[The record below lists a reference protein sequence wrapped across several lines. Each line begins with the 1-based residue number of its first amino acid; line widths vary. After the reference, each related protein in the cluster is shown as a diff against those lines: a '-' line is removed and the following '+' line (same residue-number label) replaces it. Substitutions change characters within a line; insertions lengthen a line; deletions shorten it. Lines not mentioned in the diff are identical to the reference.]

1 MQTILLFY
9 LIDFENSV
17 DDYIAAEKRRDRSP
31 VCLAQP
37 GRRTG
42 ACGGI
47 ADSPCYR

>member
-17 DDYIAAEKRRDRSP
+17 DDYIAAEKRRDRS
-31 VCLAQP
+31 
-37 GRRTG
+37 GTG